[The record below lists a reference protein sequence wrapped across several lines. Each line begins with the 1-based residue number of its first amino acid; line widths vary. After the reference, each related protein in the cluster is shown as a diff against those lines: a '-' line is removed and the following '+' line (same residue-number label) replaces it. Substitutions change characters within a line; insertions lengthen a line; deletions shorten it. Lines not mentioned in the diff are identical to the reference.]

1 MKRNLENDLRKLYS
15 AVPPMPDANGKEV
28 LMAQAR
34 NKRLALPTETSLL
47 WFVRAQIRFVNKR
60 VLVFQFLLL
69 CLYGFITTIIL
80 KDNDGYLLLVPLA
93 PIVILLGTC
102 ELSRSYRYNMTELEL
117 PSRFSL
123 AQILLA
129 RFVIA
134 AATDTLSLTAMLIT
148 TAMKTHYTFFSLI
161 IYGLV
166 PSFLAAAGSLF
177 LLNRNRN
184 ANTSYYMSAY
194 CVNLSALGAISIE
207 IWPTWYDSAA
217 IMMWLLILIIS
228 TGFLLIELYKM
239 FKDSTKRLEHV
250 FLQ

>member
-148 TAMKTHYTFFSLI
+148 TAMKTHYTF
-161 IYGLV
+161 
-166 PSFLAAAGSLF
+166 LAAAGSLF

>member
-15 AVPPMPDANGKEV
+15 AVPSIPDADVKKN
-28 LMAQAR
+28 LMVRAR
-34 NKRLALPTETSLL
+34 NKRLALPTKTSLL

-69 CLYGFITTIIL
+69 CLYGFITTVIL

-93 PIVILLGTC
+93 PIVVLLGTH
-102 ELSRSYRYNMTELEL
+102 ELSRSYLYNMTELEL

-129 RFVIA
+129 RFVIVTV
-134 AATDTLSLTAMLIT
+134 TDTLSLTAMLIT
-148 TAMKTHYTFFSLI
+148 TAMRTQYTVCSLI

-184 ANTSYYMSAY
+184 TNASYYMSAY
-194 CVNLSALGAISIE
+194 CVSLSALGAVSIE

-228 TGFLLIELYKM
+228 AGFWGVELYKM
-239 FKDSTKRLEHV
+239 LKDSTKRLEHV
-250 FLQ
+250 SLQ